1 MSMSDFASLAKT
13 GLRQILDQ
21 NGVNISYRNYTK
33 VGVDEYGQPTY
44 STTDYSLKA
53 VKESL
58 SLSDVRFVEAGYLP
72 DHYLYFY
79 LHADDVS
86 FAFDLAK
93 DEVTY
98 AGTTYIVRN
107 VFTFKLGDV
116 NIYYKVLTRRK
127 VVT

>member
-1 MSMSDFASLAKT
+1 MSDFASLAKA

-21 NGVNISYRNYTK
+21 SGVNISYRNYVQ

-44 STTDYSLKA
+44 NATDYSLKA
-53 VKESL
+53 VKESMG
-58 SLSDVRFVEAGYLP
+58 LSDVRFVEAGYLP

-79 LHADDVS
+79 LHADDVTFS
-86 FAFDLAK
+86 FDLAK

-107 VFTFKLGDV
+107 VFIFKLGDV
-116 NIYYKVLTRRK
+116 NIYYKVLARRK